1 MVRLSTSK
9 MNNGKAFKVKKKC
22 NGKKKKNVWSEK
34 AWKMILKWKRNE
46 KETENYNKLT
56 DQTLKSVE
64 LVIEKL
70 ISRQVSYPD
79 IELQM

>member
-1 MVRLSTSK
+1 
-9 MNNGKAFKVKKKC
+9 
-22 NGKKKKNVWSEK
+22 
-34 AWKMILKWKRNE
+34 MILKWKRNE
-46 KETENYNKLT
+46 KETENYNKLKLT
-56 DQTLKSVE
+56 DWTLKSVE